1 MSTVENKTSRAMLEA
16 ATSPITLVPSLL
28 GATGGMVM
36 FAFAHMPL
44 LGLVVA
50 GGAVAL
56 GFGVAAIRS
65 ISSPTI
71 LSKVEKEILEE
82 KKKERKDKLEAL
94 RNKLNLQEE
103 ALLDEI
109 LGLERLLESLS
120 STDLTQ
126 NDIAASVKDLLEK
139 SLAILYRIPM
149 LNDLQETVSS
159 SSNALK
165 VIRNQKSKFVNG
177 AKANIEV
184 VTQALAELN
193 SLGTGESGQEDIR
206 RQLSIRLDVAKEFDG
221 QLSALQLSSGVSA
234 ELISKYSKVS

>member
-1 MSTVENKTSRAMLEA
+1 MLEA

-56 GFGVAAIRS
+56 GFGAAAIRGL
-65 ISSPTI
+65 SSPTI
-71 LSKVEKEILEE
+71 LSRVEKEILDE
-82 KKKERKDKLEAL
+82 KKKERENKLAAL
-94 RNKLNLQEE
+94 RNKLDSQEE

-109 LGLERLLESLS
+109 LGLEKLLESLP

-177 AKANIEV
+177 AKTNIEV

-206 RQLSIRLDVAKEFDG
+206 RQLSVRLDVAKEFDG

>member
-28 GATGGMVM
+28 GATGGMAM

-44 LGLVVA
+44 LGLAIA

-56 GFGVAAIRS
+56 GFGAAAIRGL
-65 ISSPTI
+65 SSPTI
-71 LSKVEKEILEE
+71 LSRVEKEILDE
-82 KKKERKDKLEAL
+82 KKKEREDKLAAL
-94 RNKLNLQEE
+94 RNKLDPQKE

-109 LGLERLLESLS
+109 LGLEKLLESLP

-165 VIRNQKSKFVNG
+165 VIRNQKNKFVNG
-177 AKANIEV
+177 AKTNIEV

-206 RQLSIRLDVAKEFDG
+206 RQLSVRLDVAKEFDG

>member
-1 MSTVENKTSRAMLEA
+1 MSTVENNTSRAMLEA